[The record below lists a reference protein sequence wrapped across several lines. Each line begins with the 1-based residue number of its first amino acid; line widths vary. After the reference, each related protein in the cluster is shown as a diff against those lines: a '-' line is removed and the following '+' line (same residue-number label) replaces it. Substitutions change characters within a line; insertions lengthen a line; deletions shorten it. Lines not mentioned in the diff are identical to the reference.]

1 MTIKWPVVFRS
12 GAQALADCASSACAC
27 RRKLPAARCRQF
39 QRAVHD
45 RQSGNQFDPSLFEGE
60 FAIAGPRANFIL
72 ASPNG
77 ITVNGEASI
86 LPLRQA
92 NFVD

>member
-27 RRKLPAARCRQF
+27 RRKLPAVRCRRF
-39 QRAVHD
+39 QRAAHD
-45 RQSGNQFDPSLFEGE
+45 RQSGNQYDPSLTEGE
-60 FAIAGPRANFIL
+60 PSVAGPRVNFIL
-72 ASPNG
+72 ANPKG

-86 LPLRQA
+86 LPWRSA
-92 NFVD
+92 KSVD